1 MKRSSVQRV
10 SEGLVSPL
18 SLSLTLPQFLCL
30 YVREGGREG
39 GRSGTSPCPAFEVWE
54 VKITGTASRLNRRFH
69 LSGRIKAPAAGTH
82 TPYSPLTSIPSPH
95 PPLFPSAPL
104 NPSTKALGFL
114 FSTIKE
120 ENIAEL
126 LNYSKNKSSGECR
139 LYHERKDPVV
149 GICVH

>member
-1 MKRSSVQRV
+1 MW
-10 SEGLVSPL
+10 
-18 SLSLTLPQFLCL
+18 
-30 YVREGGREG
+30 GREG

-69 LSGRIKAPAAGTH
+69 LSGWIKAPAAGTH

-114 FSTIKE
+114 FSTIKG

-139 LYHERKDPVV
+139 LYHEKKDPVV
-149 GICVH
+149 GRCVHWCYWAGITFLDFPCIALWQGKKVQLDDFRL